1 MKKPN
6 PFPPPGNEEL
16 ELALARSLHRLRD
29 AEQLLSDALPLS
41 LDMSSRTA
49 MTEVIGTIQTLK
61 RRLVD
66 LLGEGKQ

>member
-1 MKKPN
+1 MRQPN
-6 PFPPPGNEEL
+6 PFPPPSNEAL
-16 ELALARSLHRLRD
+16 QLALARSLHRLRD

-41 LDMSSRTA
+41 LDMSTRTA

-66 LLGEGKQ
+66 LVGESKP